1 MTIRRW
7 VVHGSVQGVGFRFFV
22 KRHAERLGLPGW
34 VRNVRDGSVEVI
46 AEGSDDTLQVL
57 RETLQRGPVAA
68 QVVRVDQYDAPPD
81 VEMPTEF
88 EVR

>member
-7 VVHGSVQGVGFRFFV
+7 VVHGAVQGVGFRFFV
-22 KRHAERLGLPGW
+22 KRQADRLGVAGW
-34 VRNVRDGSVEVI
+34 TRNVRDGSVEVVG
-46 AEGSDDTLQVL
+46 EGPDDALQVL
-57 RETLQRGPVAA
+57 REALQKGPVAA

-81 VEMPTEF
+81 VRIPEEF